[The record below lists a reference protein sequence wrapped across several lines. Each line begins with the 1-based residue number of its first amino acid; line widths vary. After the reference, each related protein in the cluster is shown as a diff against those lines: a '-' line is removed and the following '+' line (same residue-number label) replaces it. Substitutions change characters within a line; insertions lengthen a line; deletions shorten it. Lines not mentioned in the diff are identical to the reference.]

1 MNTPQASPD
10 LASLRVQIDTID
22 QQLLSLLNQRALV
35 AEQVGEVKKREGT
48 PFFRPDR
55 VAQVIEKITTANP
68 GPLKGAHVAAIWRE
82 IMSACRALESKQ
94 TIAYL
99 GPTGTFSE
107 QAAHQFFGQS
117 ISGLPCVSLD
127 EVFKAVEKGAATFGV
142 VPVENSSEGAV
153 SRTLDLLLESPLQIS
168 GEVVLPIRHHLLTKH
183 GNLDGVKTVCA
194 HAQALAQCQQWLSVH
209 APQLQ
214 RQAVSS
220 NAEAARMAS
229 KDSSIAAIA
238 GEPAQLVYGLQIVSA
253 QIQDDPN
260 NRTRFVVI
268 GPYACQP
275 CGQDQTSLA
284 LSVAN
289 HPVAVHHLLGPLAKH
304 GVSMTLFESRPARKG
319 SWEYHF
325 YIDIE
330 GHTSDAKVATAIAEL
345 KTIAA
350 FYKNLGSYPRAKN

>member
-1 MNTPQASPD
+1 MSNDDQR
-10 LASLRVQIDTID
+10 LAPLRAQIDAID
-22 QQLLSLLNQRALV
+22 QELLELLSKRAK
-35 AEQVGEVKKREGT
+35 AAQAVGHIKNESSA
-48 PFFRPDR
+48 PIFRPER
-55 VAQVIEKITTANP
+55 ESQVIQNVLQKNP
-68 GPLKGAHVAAIWRE
+68 GPLLADGLASIWRE

-117 ISGLPCVSLD
+117 IDGLPCASLD

-183 GNLDGVKTVCA
+183 GSLDGVKTVCA

-209 APQLQ
+209 APQLH

-229 KDSSIAAIA
+229 QDPSMAAIA
-238 GEPAQLVYGLQIVSA
+238 GEPALLAYGLQIV
-253 QIQDDPN
+253 
-260 NRTRFVVI
+260 
-268 GPYACQP
+268 
-275 CGQDQTSLA
+275 
-284 LSVAN
+284 
-289 HPVAVHHLLGPLAKH
+289 
-304 GVSMTLFESRPARKG
+304 
-319 SWEYHF
+319 
-325 YIDIE
+325 
-330 GHTSDAKVATAIAEL
+330 
-345 KTIAA
+345 
-350 FYKNLGSYPRAKN
+350 

>member
-1 MNTPQASPD
+1 MSNDDQR
-10 LASLRVQIDTID
+10 LAPLRAQIDAID
-22 QQLLSLLNQRALV
+22 QELLELISKRAK
-35 AEQVGEVKKREGT
+35 AAQEVGHIKNESSA
-48 PFFRPDR
+48 PIFRPER
-55 VAQVIEKITTANP
+55 ENQVIQNVLQKNP
-68 GPLKGAHVAAIWRE
+68 GPLLADGLASIWRE

-238 GEPAQLVYGLQIVSA
+238 GEPAQLAYGLQIVSA

-268 GPYACQP
+268 GQYACQP
-275 CGQDQTSLA
+275 CGQDQTSLV

-289 HPVAVHHLLGPLAKH
+289 QPGAVHHLLGPLAKH
-304 GVSMTLFESRPARKG
+304 GVSMTRFESRPARKG

-345 KTIAA
+345 KTITA

>member
-1 MNTPQASPD
+1 MSNDDQR
-10 LASLRVQIDTID
+10 LAPLRAQIDAID
-22 QQLLSLLNQRALV
+22 QELLELLSKRAK
-35 AEQVGEVKKREGT
+35 AAQAVGHIKNESSA
-48 PFFRPDR
+48 PIFRPER
-55 VAQVIEKITTANP
+55 ESQVIQNVLQKNP
-68 GPLKGAHVAAIWRE
+68 GPLLADGLASIWRE

-117 ISGLPCVSLD
+117 IDGLPCASLD

-183 GNLDGVKTVCA
+183 GSLDGVKTVCA

-209 APQLQ
+209 APQLH

-229 KDSSIAAIA
+229 QDPSMAAIA
-238 GEPAQLVYGLQIVSA
+238 GEPAQLAYGLQIVSA

-268 GPYACQP
+268 GQYACQP
-275 CGQDQTSLA
+275 CGQDQTSLV

-289 HPVAVHHLLGPLAKH
+289 QPGAVHHLLGPLARH
-304 GVSMTLFESRPARKG
+304 GVSMTRFESRPARKG

-325 YIDIE
+325 YIDID
-330 GHTSDAKVATAIAEL
+330 GHASDNKVATAIAEL
-345 KTIAA
+345 KAIAA

>member
-1 MNTPQASPD
+1 MSNDDQR
-10 LASLRVQIDTID
+10 LAPLRAQIDAID
-22 QQLLSLLNQRALV
+22 QELLELLSKRAK
-35 AEQVGEVKKREGT
+35 AAQEVGHIKNESSA
-48 PFFRPDR
+48 PIFRPER
-55 VAQVIEKITTANP
+55 ENQVIQNVLQKNP
-68 GPLKGAHVAAIWRE
+68 GPLLADGLASIWRE

-268 GPYACQP
+268 GQYACQP
-275 CGQDQTSLA
+275 CGQDQTSLV

-289 HPVAVHHLLGPLAKH
+289 QPGAVHHLLGPLAKH
-304 GVSMTLFESRPARKG
+304 GVSMTRFESRPARKG

>member
-1 MNTPQASPD
+1 MPNDDQRLTP
-10 LASLRVQIDTID
+10 LRAQIDAID
-22 QQLLSLLNQRALV
+22 QELLELLSKRAK
-35 AEQVGEVKKREGT
+35 AAQEVGHIKNESSA
-48 PFFRPDR
+48 PIFRPER
-55 VAQVIEKITTANP
+55 ENQVIQNVLQKNP
-68 GPLKGAHVAAIWRE
+68 GPLLAEGLASIWRE

-183 GNLDGVKTVCA
+183 GSLDGVKTVCA

-238 GEPAQLVYGLQIVSA
+238 GEPAQLAYGLQIVSA

-268 GPYACQP
+268 GQYACQP
-275 CGQDQTSLA
+275 CGQDQTSLV

-289 HPVAVHHLLGPLAKH
+289 QPGAVHHLLGPLAKH
-304 GVSMTLFESRPARKG
+304 GVSMTRFESRPARKG

>member
-1 MNTPQASPD
+1 MSNDDQRLTP
-10 LASLRVQIDTID
+10 LRAQIDAID
-22 QQLLSLLNQRALV
+22 QELLELLSKRAK
-35 AEQVGEVKKREGT
+35 AAQEVGHIKNESSA
-48 PFFRPDR
+48 PIFRPER
-55 VAQVIEKITTANP
+55 ESQVIQNVLQKNP
-68 GPLKGAHVAAIWRE
+68 GPLLADGLASIWRE

-238 GEPAQLVYGLQIVSA
+238 GEPAQLAYGLQIVSA

-268 GPYACQP
+268 GQYACQP
-275 CGQDQTSLA
+275 CGQDQTSLV

-289 HPVAVHHLLGPLAKH
+289 QPGAVHHLLGPLAKH
-304 GVSMTLFESRPARKG
+304 GVSMTRFESRPARKG

-330 GHTSDAKVATAIAEL
+330 GHTSDAKVATAIIEL

>member
-1 MNTPQASPD
+1 MSNDDQR
-10 LASLRVQIDTID
+10 LAPLRAQIDAID
-22 QQLLSLLNQRALV
+22 QELLELISKRAK
-35 AEQVGEVKKREGT
+35 AAQEVGHIKNESSA
-48 PFFRPDR
+48 PIFRPER
-55 VAQVIEKITTANP
+55 ENQVIQNVLQKNP
-68 GPLKGAHVAAIWRE
+68 GPLLADGLASIWRE

-127 EVFKAVEKGAATFGV
+127 EVFKAIEKGAATFGV

-238 GEPAQLVYGLQIVSA
+238 GEPAQLAYGLQIVSA

-268 GPYACQP
+268 GQYACQP
-275 CGQDQTSLA
+275 CGQDQTSLV

-289 HPVAVHHLLGPLAKH
+289 QPGAVHHLLGPLAKH
-304 GVSMTLFESRPARKG
+304 GVSMTRFESRPARKG

-330 GHTSDAKVATAIAEL
+330 GHTSDAKVATVIAEL

>member
-1 MNTPQASPD
+1 MSNDDQR
-10 LASLRVQIDTID
+10 LAPLRAQIDAID
-22 QQLLSLLNQRALV
+22 QELLELISKRAR
-35 AEQVGEVKKREGT
+35 AAQEVGHIKNESSA
-48 PFFRPDR
+48 PIFRPER
-55 VAQVIEKITTANP
+55 ENQVIQNVLQKNP
-68 GPLKGAHVAAIWRE
+68 GPLLADGLASIWRE

-238 GEPAQLVYGLQIVSA
+238 GEPAQLAYGLQIVSA

-268 GPYACQP
+268 GQYACQP
-275 CGQDQTSLA
+275 CGQDQTSLV

-289 HPVAVHHLLGPLAKH
+289 QPGAVHHLLGPLAKH
-304 GVSMTLFESRPARKG
+304 GVSMTRFESRPARKG

>member
-1 MNTPQASPD
+1 MSNDDQRLTP
-10 LASLRVQIDTID
+10 LRAQIDAID
-22 QQLLSLLNQRALV
+22 QELLELLSKRAK
-35 AEQVGEVKKREGT
+35 AAQEVGHIKNESSA
-48 PFFRPDR
+48 PIFRPER
-55 VAQVIEKITTANP
+55 ENQVIQNVLQKNP
-68 GPLKGAHVAAIWRE
+68 GPLLAEGLASIWRE

-238 GEPAQLVYGLQIVSA
+238 GEPAQLAYGLQIVIA

-268 GPYACQP
+268 GQYACQP
-275 CGQDQTSLA
+275 CGQDQTTLV
-284 LSVAN
+284 LSVSN
-289 HPVAVHHLLGPLAKH
+289 QPGAVHHLLGPLAKH
-304 GVSMTLFESRPARKG
+304 GVSMTRLESRPARKG

-330 GHTSDAKVATAIAEL
+330 GHTSDAKVATVIAEL

>member
-1 MNTPQASPD
+1 MSNDDQR
-10 LASLRVQIDTID
+10 LAPLRAQIDAID
-22 QQLLSLLNQRALV
+22 QELLELISKRAK
-35 AEQVGEVKKREGT
+35 AAQEVGHIKNESSA
-48 PFFRPDR
+48 PIFRPER
-55 VAQVIEKITTANP
+55 ENQVIQNVLQKNP
-68 GPLKGAHVAAIWRE
+68 GPLLADGLASIWRE

-238 GEPAQLVYGLQIVSA
+238 GEPAQLAYGLQIVSA

-268 GPYACQP
+268 GQYACQP
-275 CGQDQTSLA
+275 CGQDQTSLV

-289 HPVAVHHLLGPLAKH
+289 QPGAVHHLLGPLAKH
-304 GVSMTLFESRPARKG
+304 GVSMTRFESRPARKG

-330 GHTSDAKVATAIAEL
+330 GHTSDAKVATAIIEL

>member
-1 MNTPQASPD
+1 MSKDDQR
-10 LASLRVQIDTID
+10 LAPLRAQIDAID
-22 QQLLSLLNQRALV
+22 HELLELLSKRAK
-35 AEQVGEVKKREGT
+35 AAQAVGHIKNESSA
-48 PFFRPDR
+48 PIFRPER
-55 VAQVIEKITTANP
+55 ENQVIQNVLQKNP
-68 GPLKGAHVAAIWRE
+68 GPLLADGLASIWRE

-117 ISGLPCVSLD
+117 IDELPCASLD

-168 GEVVLPIRHHLLTKH
+168 GEVVLPIRHHLLTQH
-183 GNLDGVKTVCA
+183 GSLEGVKTVCA

-229 KDSSIAAIA
+229 QDSSIAAIA
-238 GEPAQLVYGLQIVSA
+238 GDPAQLAYGLQIVSA

-268 GPYACQP
+268 GQYACQP
-275 CGQDQTSLA
+275 CGQDQTSLV

-289 HPVAVHHLLGPLAKH
+289 QPGAVHHLLGPLAKH
-304 GVSMTLFESRPARKG
+304 GVSMTRFESRPARKG

-330 GHTSDAKVATAIAEL
+330 GHASDAKVATAIAEL

>member
-1 MNTPQASPD
+1 MSKDDQR
-10 LASLRVQIDTID
+10 LAPLRAQIDAID
-22 QQLLSLLNQRALV
+22 HELLELLSKRAK
-35 AEQVGEVKKREGT
+35 AAQAVGHIKNESSA
-48 PFFRPDR
+48 PIFRPER
-55 VAQVIEKITTANP
+55 ENQVIQNVLQKNP
-68 GPLKGAHVAAIWRE
+68 GPLLADGLASIWRE

-117 ISGLPCVSLD
+117 IDELPCASLD

-168 GEVVLPIRHHLLTKH
+168 GEVVLPIRHHLLTQH
-183 GNLDGVKTVCA
+183 GSLEGVKTVCA

-229 KDSSIAAIA
+229 QDSSIAAIA
-238 GEPAQLVYGLQIVSA
+238 GDPAQLAYGLQIVSA

-268 GPYACQP
+268 GQYACQP
-275 CGQDQTSLA
+275 CGQDQTSLV

-289 HPVAVHHLLGPLAKH
+289 QPGAVHHLLGPLAKH
-304 GVSMTLFESRPARKG
+304 GVSMTRFESRPARKG

-330 GHTSDAKVATAIAEL
+330 GHASDAKVATAITEL

>member
-1 MNTPQASPD
+1 MSNDDQR
-10 LASLRVQIDTID
+10 LAPLRTQIDAID
-22 QQLLSLLNQRALV
+22 QELLELISKRAK
-35 AEQVGEVKKREGT
+35 AAQEVGHIKNESSA
-48 PFFRPDR
+48 PIFRPER
-55 VAQVIEKITTANP
+55 ENQVIQNVLQKNP
-68 GPLKGAHVAAIWRE
+68 GPLLADGLASIWRE

-238 GEPAQLVYGLQIVSA
+238 GEPAQLAYGLQIVSA

-268 GPYACQP
+268 GQYACQP
-275 CGQDQTSLA
+275 CGQDQTSLV

-289 HPVAVHHLLGPLAKH
+289 QPGAVHHLLGPLAKH
-304 GVSMTLFESRPARKG
+304 GVSMTRFESRPARKG

>member
-1 MNTPQASPD
+1 MSNDDQR
-10 LASLRVQIDTID
+10 LAPLRAQIDAID
-22 QQLLSLLNQRALV
+22 QELLELLSKRAK
-35 AEQVGEVKKREGT
+35 AAQEVGHIKNESSA
-48 PFFRPDR
+48 PIFRPER
-55 VAQVIEKITTANP
+55 ENQVIQNVLQKNP
-68 GPLKGAHVAAIWRE
+68 GPLLADGLASIWRE

-107 QAAHQFFGQS
+107 QASHQFFGQS

-183 GNLDGVKTVCA
+183 GSLDGVKTVCA

-238 GEPAQLVYGLQIVSA
+238 GEPAQLAYGLQIVSA

-268 GPYACQP
+268 GQYACQP
-275 CGQDQTSLA
+275 CGQDQTSLV

-289 HPVAVHHLLGPLAKH
+289 QPGAVHHLLGPLAKH
-304 GVSMTLFESRPARKG
+304 GVSMTRFESRPARKG

>member
-1 MNTPQASPD
+1 MSNDDQR
-10 LASLRVQIDTID
+10 LAPLRAQIDAID
-22 QQLLSLLNQRALV
+22 QELLELLSKRAK
-35 AEQVGEVKKREGT
+35 AAQEVGHIKNESSA
-48 PFFRPDR
+48 PIFRPER
-55 VAQVIEKITTANP
+55 ESQVIQNVLQKNP
-68 GPLKGAHVAAIWRE
+68 GPLLADGLASIWRE

-117 ISGLPCVSLD
+117 IDGLPCASLD

-183 GNLDGVKTVCA
+183 GSLDGVKTVCA

-209 APQLQ
+209 APQLH

-229 KDSSIAAIA
+229 QDPSIAAIA
-238 GEPAQLVYGLQIVSA
+238 GEPAQLAYGLQIVSA

-268 GPYACQP
+268 GQYACQP
-275 CGQDQTSLA
+275 CGQDQTSLV

-289 HPVAVHHLLGPLAKH
+289 QPGAVHHLLGPLAKH
-304 GVSMTLFESRPARKG
+304 GVSMTRFESRPARKG

>member
-1 MNTPQASPD
+1 MSIDDQR
-10 LASLRVQIDTID
+10 LAPLRAQIDAID
-22 QQLLSLLNQRALV
+22 QELLELISKRAR
-35 AEQVGEVKKREGT
+35 AAQEVGHIKNESSA
-48 PFFRPDR
+48 PIFRPER
-55 VAQVIEKITTANP
+55 ENQVIQNVLQKNP
-68 GPLKGAHVAAIWRE
+68 GPLLAEGLASIWRE

-183 GNLDGVKTVCA
+183 GSLDSVKTVCA

-229 KDSSIAAIA
+229 KDLSIAAIA
-238 GEPAQLVYGLQIVSA
+238 GDPAQLAYGLQIVSA

-268 GPYACQP
+268 GQYACQP
-275 CGQDQTSLA
+275 CGQDQTSLV

-289 HPVAVHHLLGPLAKH
+289 QPGAVHHLLGPLAKH
-304 GVSMTLFESRPARKG
+304 GVSMTRFESRPTRKG

>member
-1 MNTPQASPD
+1 
-10 LASLRVQIDTID
+10 
-22 QQLLSLLNQRALV
+22 
-35 AEQVGEVKKREGT
+35 
-48 PFFRPDR
+48 
-55 VAQVIEKITTANP
+55 
-68 GPLKGAHVAAIWRE
+68 
-82 IMSACRALESKQ
+82 
-94 TIAYL
+94 
-99 GPTGTFSE
+99 
-107 QAAHQFFGQS
+107 
-117 ISGLPCVSLD
+117 
-127 EVFKAVEKGAATFGV
+127 

-168 GEVVLPIRHHLLTKH
+168 GEVVLPIRHHLLTKS
-183 GNLDGVKTVCA
+183 GTLDGVKTVCA

-229 KDSSIAAIA
+229 QDPSVAAIA
-238 GEPAQLVYGLQIVSA
+238 GDPAQIAYGLQIVSA

-268 GPYACQP
+268 GKYVCQP
-275 CGQDQTSLA
+275 CGHDQTSLV

-289 HPVAVHHLLGPLAKH
+289 QPGAVHHLLGPLAKH
-304 GVSMTLFESRPARKG
+304 GVSMTRFESRPARKG

-330 GHTSDAKVATAIAEL
+330 GHASDAKVTKAIDEL
-345 KTIAA
+345 KTMAA

>member
-1 MNTPQASPD
+1 MSNDDQR
-10 LASLRVQIDTID
+10 LAPLRAQIDAID
-22 QQLLSLLNQRALV
+22 QELLELISKRAK
-35 AEQVGEVKKREGT
+35 AAQEVGHIKNESSA
-48 PFFRPDR
+48 PIFRPER
-55 VAQVIEKITTANP
+55 ENQVIQNVLQKNP
-68 GPLKGAHVAAIWRE
+68 GPLLADGLASIWRE

-127 EVFKAVEKGAATFGV
+127 DVFKAVEKEAATFGV

-183 GNLDGVKTVCA
+183 GSLDGVKTVCA

-238 GEPAQLVYGLQIVSA
+238 GEPAQLAYGLQIVSA

-268 GPYACQP
+268 GQYACQP
-275 CGQDQTSLA
+275 CGQDQTSLV

-289 HPVAVHHLLGPLAKH
+289 QPGAVHHLLGPLAKH
-304 GVSMTLFESRPARKG
+304 GVSMTRFESRPARKG

>member
-1 MNTPQASPD
+1 MSRDDQR
-10 LASLRVQIDTID
+10 LAPLRAQIDEID
-22 QQLLSLLNQRALV
+22 EQLLQLLSKRAKA
-35 AEQVGEVKKREGT
+35 AEEVGHIKNESSA
-48 PFFRPDR
+48 PIFRPER
-55 VAQVIEKITTANP
+55 ENQVIQNVIKKNP
-68 GPLKGAHVAAIWRE
+68 GPLLADGIASIWRE
-82 IMSACRALESKQ
+82 IMSACRALESRQ

-99 GPTGTFSE
+99 GPVGTFSE
-107 QAAHQFFGQS
+107 LAAGQFFGQS
-117 ISGLPCVSLD
+117 IQGLPCASLD
-127 EVFKAVEKGAATFGV
+127 EVFKSVEKGAAVFGV

-168 GEVVLPIRHHLLTKH
+168 GEVVLPIRHHLLTKS
-183 GNLDGVKTVCA
+183 GTLDGVKTVCA

-229 KDSSIAAIA
+229 QDPSVAAIA
-238 GEPAQLVYGLQIVSA
+238 GDPAQIAYSLQIVSA

-268 GPYACQP
+268 GKYVCQP
-275 CGQDQTSLA
+275 CGQDQTSLV

-289 HPVAVHHLLGPLAKH
+289 QPGAVHHLLGPLAKH
-304 GVSMTLFESRPARKG
+304 GVSMTRFESRPARKG

-330 GHTSDAKVATAIAEL
+330 GHASDAKVAKAIDEL
-345 KTIAA
+345 KTMAA

>member
-1 MNTPQASPD
+1 MSNDDQR
-10 LASLRVQIDTID
+10 LAPLRAQIDAID
-22 QQLLSLLNQRALV
+22 QELLELISKRAR
-35 AEQVGEVKKREGT
+35 AAQEVGHIKNASSA
-48 PFFRPDR
+48 PIFRPER
-55 VAQVIEKITTANP
+55 ENQVIENVLQKNP
-68 GPLKGAHVAAIWRE
+68 GPLLAEGLASIWRE

-183 GNLDGVKTVCA
+183 GSLDSVKMVCA

-238 GEPAQLVYGLQIVSA
+238 GDPAQLAYGLQIVSA

-268 GPYACQP
+268 GQYACQP
-275 CGQDQTSLA
+275 CGQDQTSLV

-289 HPVAVHHLLGPLAKH
+289 QPGAVHHLLGPLAKH
-304 GVSMTLFESRPARKG
+304 GVSMTRFESRPTRKG

-330 GHTSDAKVATAIAEL
+330 GHTSDAMVATAIAEL
-345 KTIAA
+345 KAIAA

>member
-1 MNTPQASPD
+1 MSRDDQR
-10 LASLRVQIDTID
+10 LAPLRAQIDEID
-22 QQLLSLLNQRALV
+22 EQLLQLLSKRAKA
-35 AEQVGEVKKREGT
+35 AEEVGHIKNESSA
-48 PFFRPDR
+48 PIFRPER
-55 VAQVIEKITTANP
+55 ENQVIQNVIKKNP
-68 GPLKGAHVAAIWRE
+68 GPLLADGIASIWRE
-82 IMSACRALESKQ
+82 IMSACRALESRQ

-99 GPTGTFSE
+99 GPVGTFSE
-107 QAAHQFFGQS
+107 LAAGQFFGQS
-117 ISGLPCVSLD
+117 IQGLPCASLD
-127 EVFKAVEKGAATFGV
+127 EVFKSVEKGAAVFGV

-168 GEVVLPIRHHLLTKH
+168 GEVVLPIRHHLLTKS
-183 GNLDGVKTVCA
+183 GTLDGVKTVCA

-229 KDSSIAAIA
+229 QDPSVAAIA
-238 GEPAQLVYGLQIVSA
+238 GDPAQIAYGLQIVSA

-268 GPYACQP
+268 GKYVCQP
-275 CGQDQTSLA
+275 CGHDQTSLV

-289 HPVAVHHLLGPLAKH
+289 QPGAVHHLLGPLAKH
-304 GVSMTLFESRPARKG
+304 GVSMTRFESRPARKG

-330 GHTSDAKVATAIAEL
+330 GHASDAKVTKAIDEL
-345 KTIAA
+345 KTMAA

>member
-1 MNTPQASPD
+1 MSNDDQRLTP
-10 LASLRVQIDTID
+10 LRAQIDAID
-22 QQLLSLLNQRALV
+22 QELLELLSKRAK
-35 AEQVGEVKKREGT
+35 AAQEVGHIKNESSA
-48 PFFRPDR
+48 PIFRPER
-55 VAQVIEKITTANP
+55 ENQVIQNVLQKNP
-68 GPLKGAHVAAIWRE
+68 GPLLADGLASIWRE

-183 GNLDGVKTVCA
+183 GSLDGVKTVCA

-238 GEPAQLVYGLQIVSA
+238 GEPAQLAYG
-253 QIQDDPN
+253 
-260 NRTRFVVI
+260 
-268 GPYACQP
+268 
-275 CGQDQTSLA
+275 
-284 LSVAN
+284 
-289 HPVAVHHLLGPLAKH
+289 
-304 GVSMTLFESRPARKG
+304 
-319 SWEYHF
+319 
-325 YIDIE
+325 
-330 GHTSDAKVATAIAEL
+330 
-345 KTIAA
+345 
-350 FYKNLGSYPRAKN
+350 

>member
-1 MNTPQASPD
+1 MSNDDQR
-10 LASLRVQIDTID
+10 LAPLRAQIDAID
-22 QQLLSLLNQRALV
+22 QELLELISKRAK
-35 AEQVGEVKKREGT
+35 AAQEVGHIKNESSA
-48 PFFRPDR
+48 PIFRPER
-55 VAQVIEKITTANP
+55 ENQVIQNVLQKNP
-68 GPLKGAHVAAIWRE
+68 GPLLADGLASIWRE

-238 GEPAQLVYGLQIVSA
+238 GEPAQVAYGLQIVSA

-268 GPYACQP
+268 GQYACQP
-275 CGQDQTSLA
+275 CGQDQTSLV

-289 HPVAVHHLLGPLAKH
+289 QPGAVHHLLGPLAKH
-304 GVSMTLFESRPARKG
+304 GVSMTRFESRPARKG

>member
-1 MNTPQASPD
+1 MSRDDQR
-10 LASLRVQIDTID
+10 LAPLRAQIDEID
-22 QQLLSLLNQRALV
+22 EQLLQLLSKRAKA
-35 AEQVGEVKKREGT
+35 AEEVGHIKNESSA
-48 PFFRPDR
+48 PIFRPER
-55 VAQVIEKITTANP
+55 ENQVIQNVIKKNP
-68 GPLKGAHVAAIWRE
+68 GPLLADGIASIWRE
-82 IMSACRALESKQ
+82 IMSACRALESRQ

-99 GPTGTFSE
+99 GPVGTFSE
-107 QAAHQFFGQS
+107 LAAGQFFGQS
-117 ISGLPCVSLD
+117 IQGLPCASLD
-127 EVFKAVEKGAATFGV
+127 EVFKSVEKGAAVFGV

-168 GEVVLPIRHHLLTKH
+168 GEVVLPIRHHLLTKS
-183 GNLDGVKTVCA
+183 GTLDGVKTVCA

-229 KDSSIAAIA
+229 QDPSVAAIA
-238 GEPAQLVYGLQIVSA
+238 GDPAQIAYGLQIVNA

-268 GPYACQP
+268 GKYVCQP
-275 CGQDQTSLA
+275 CGQDQTSLV

-289 HPVAVHHLLGPLAKH
+289 QPGAVHHLLGPLAKH
-304 GVSMTLFESRPARKG
+304 GVSMTRFESRPARKG

-330 GHTSDAKVATAIAEL
+330 GHASDAKVAKAIDEL
-345 KTIAA
+345 KTMAA

>member
-1 MNTPQASPD
+1 MSRDDQR
-10 LASLRVQIDTID
+10 LAPLRAQIDEID
-22 QQLLSLLNQRALV
+22 EQLLQLLSKRAKA
-35 AEQVGEVKKREGT
+35 AEEVGHIKNESSA
-48 PFFRPDR
+48 PIFRPER
-55 VAQVIEKITTANP
+55 ENQVIQNVIKKNP
-68 GPLKGAHVAAIWRE
+68 GPLLADGIASIWRE
-82 IMSACRALESKQ
+82 IMSACRALESRQ

-99 GPTGTFSE
+99 GPVGTFSE
-107 QAAHQFFGQS
+107 LAAGQFFGQS
-117 ISGLPCVSLD
+117 IQGLPCASLD
-127 EVFKAVEKGAATFGV
+127 EVFKSVEKGAAVFGV

-168 GEVVLPIRHHLLTKH
+168 GEVVLPIRHHLLTKS
-183 GNLDGVKTVCA
+183 GTLDGVKTVCA

-229 KDSSIAAIA
+229 QDPSVAAIA
-238 GEPAQLVYGLQIVSA
+238 GDPAQIAYGLQIVSA

-268 GPYACQP
+268 GKYVCQP
-275 CGQDQTSLA
+275 CGQDQTSLV

-289 HPVAVHHLLGPLAKH
+289 QPGAVHHLLGPLAKH
-304 GVSMTLFESRPARKG
+304 GVSMTRFESRPARKG

-330 GHTSDAKVATAIAEL
+330 GHASDAKVTKAIDEL
-345 KTIAA
+345 KTMAA

>member
-1 MNTPQASPD
+1 MSRDDQR
-10 LASLRVQIDTID
+10 LAPLRAQIDEID
-22 QQLLSLLNQRALV
+22 EQLLQLLSKRAKA
-35 AEQVGEVKKREGT
+35 AEEVGHIKNESSA
-48 PFFRPDR
+48 PIFRPER
-55 VAQVIEKITTANP
+55 ENQVIQNVLKKNP
-68 GPLKGAHVAAIWRE
+68 GPLLADGIASIWRE
-82 IMSACRALESKQ
+82 IMSACRALESRQ

-99 GPTGTFSE
+99 GPVGTFSE
-107 QAAHQFFGQS
+107 LAAGQFFGQS
-117 ISGLPCVSLD
+117 IQGLPCASLD
-127 EVFKAVEKGAATFGV
+127 EVFKSVEKGAAVFGV

-168 GEVVLPIRHHLLTKH
+168 GEVVLPIRHHLLTKS
-183 GNLDGVKTVCA
+183 GTLDGVKTVCA

-229 KDSSIAAIA
+229 QDPSVAAIA
-238 GEPAQLVYGLQIVSA
+238 GDPAQIAYGLQIVSA

-268 GPYACQP
+268 GKYVCQP
-275 CGQDQTSLA
+275 CGHDQTSLV

-289 HPVAVHHLLGPLAKH
+289 QPGAVHHLLGPLAKH
-304 GVSMTLFESRPARKG
+304 GVSMTRFESRPARKG

-330 GHTSDAKVATAIAEL
+330 GHASDAKVAKAIDEL
-345 KTIAA
+345 KTMAA

>member
-1 MNTPQASPD
+1 MSNDDQR
-10 LASLRVQIDTID
+10 LAPLRAQIDAID
-22 QQLLSLLNQRALV
+22 QELLELISKRAR
-35 AEQVGEVKKREGT
+35 AAQEVGHIKNESSA
-48 PFFRPDR
+48 PIFRPER
-55 VAQVIEKITTANP
+55 ENQVIQNVLQKNP
-68 GPLKGAHVAAIWRE
+68 GPLLADGLASIWRE

-268 GPYACQP
+268 GQYACQP
-275 CGQDQTSLA
+275 CGQDQTSLV

-289 HPVAVHHLLGPLAKH
+289 QPGAVHHLLGPLAKH
-304 GVSMTLFESRPARKG
+304 GVSMTRFESRPARKG

>member
-1 MNTPQASPD
+1 MSRDDQR
-10 LASLRVQIDTID
+10 LAPLRAQIDEID
-22 QQLLSLLNQRALV
+22 KQLLQLLSKRAKA
-35 AEQVGEVKKREGT
+35 AEEVGHIKNESSA
-48 PFFRPDR
+48 PIFRPER
-55 VAQVIEKITTANP
+55 ENQVIQNVIKKNP
-68 GPLKGAHVAAIWRE
+68 GPLLADGIASIWRE
-82 IMSACRALESKQ
+82 IMSACRALESRQ

-99 GPTGTFSE
+99 GPVGTFSE
-107 QAAHQFFGQS
+107 LAAGQFFGQS
-117 ISGLPCVSLD
+117 IQGLPCASLD
-127 EVFKAVEKGAATFGV
+127 EVFKSVEKGAAVFGV

-168 GEVVLPIRHHLLTKH
+168 GEVVLPIRHHLLTKS
-183 GNLDGVKTVCA
+183 GTLDGVKTVCA

-229 KDSSIAAIA
+229 QDPSVAAIA
-238 GEPAQLVYGLQIVSA
+238 GDPAQIAYGLQIVSA

-268 GPYACQP
+268 GKYVCQP
-275 CGQDQTSLA
+275 CGQDQTSLV

-289 HPVAVHHLLGPLAKH
+289 QPGAVHHLLGPLAKH
-304 GVSMTLFESRPARKG
+304 GVSMTRFESRPARKG

-330 GHTSDAKVATAIAEL
+330 GHASDAKVAKAIDEL
-345 KTIAA
+345 KTMAA

>member
-1 MNTPQASPD
+1 MSNDDQR
-10 LASLRVQIDTID
+10 LAPLRAQIDAID
-22 QQLLSLLNQRALV
+22 QELLELISKRAK
-35 AEQVGEVKKREGT
+35 AAQEVGHIKNESSA
-48 PFFRPDR
+48 PIFRPER
-55 VAQVIEKITTANP
+55 ENQVIQNVLQKNP
-68 GPLKGAHVAAIWRE
+68 GPLLADGLASIWRE

-183 GNLDGVKTVCA
+183 GSLDGVKTVCA

-238 GEPAQLVYGLQIVSA
+238 GEPAQLAYGLQIVSA

-268 GPYACQP
+268 GQYACQP
-275 CGQDQTSLA
+275 CGQDQTSLV

-289 HPVAVHHLLGPLAKH
+289 QPGAVHHLLEPLAKH
-304 GVSMTLFESRPARKG
+304 GVSMTRFESRPARKG

>member
-1 MNTPQASPD
+1 MSNDDQR
-10 LASLRVQIDTID
+10 LAPLRAQIDAID
-22 QQLLSLLNQRALV
+22 QELLELISKRAR
-35 AEQVGEVKKREGT
+35 AAQEVGHIKNESSA
-48 PFFRPDR
+48 PIFRPER
-55 VAQVIEKITTANP
+55 ENQVIQNVLQKNP
-68 GPLKGAHVAAIWRE
+68 GPLLADGLASIWRE

-304 GVSMTLFESRPARKG
+304 GVSMTRFESRPARKG

>member
-1 MNTPQASPD
+1 MSNDDQR
-10 LASLRVQIDTID
+10 LAPLRTQIDEID
-22 QQLLSLLNQRALV
+22 QQLLELLSKRAQ
-35 AEQVGEVKKREGT
+35 AAQAVGHIKNESSA
-48 PFFRPDR
+48 PIFRPER
-55 VAQVIEKITTANP
+55 ESQVIQNVLQKNP
-68 GPLKGAHVAAIWRE
+68 GPLLADGIASIWRE
-82 IMSACRALESKQ
+82 IMSACRALESRQ

-99 GPTGTFSE
+99 GPVGTFSE
-107 QAAHQFFGQS
+107 LAAHQFFGQS
-117 ISGLPCVSLD
+117 IQGLPCASLD
-127 EVFKAVEKGAATFGV
+127 EVFKSVEKGAASFGV

-168 GEVVLPIRHHLLTKH
+168 GEVVLPIRHHLLTKN
-183 GNLDGVKTVCA
+183 GTLDGVQTVCA

-229 KDSSIAAIA
+229 QYPSIAAIA
-238 GEPAQLVYGLQIVSA
+238 GDPAQLAYGLQIVSA

-268 GPYACQP
+268 GRYVCQP
-275 CGQDQTSLA
+275 CGQDQTSLV
-284 LSVAN
+284 LSVVN
-289 HPVAVHHLLGPLAKH
+289 QPGAVHYLLGPLAKH
-304 GVSMTLFESRPARKG
+304 GVSMTRFESRPARKG

-330 GHTSDAKVATAIAEL
+330 GHASDTKVANAMNEL

>member
-1 MNTPQASPD
+1 MSRDDQR
-10 LASLRVQIDTID
+10 LAPLRAQIDEID
-22 QQLLSLLNQRALV
+22 EQLLQLLSKRAKA
-35 AEQVGEVKKREGT
+35 AEEVGHIKNESSA
-48 PFFRPDR
+48 PIFRPER
-55 VAQVIEKITTANP
+55 ENQVIQNVLKKNP
-68 GPLKGAHVAAIWRE
+68 GPLLADGIASIWRE
-82 IMSACRALESKQ
+82 IMSACRALESRQ

-99 GPTGTFSE
+99 GPVGTFSE
-107 QAAHQFFGQS
+107 LAAGQFFGQS
-117 ISGLPCVSLD
+117 IQGLPCASLD
-127 EVFKAVEKGAATFGV
+127 EVFKSVEKGAAVFGV

-168 GEVVLPIRHHLLTKH
+168 GEVVLPIRHHLLTKS
-183 GNLDGVKTVCA
+183 GTLDGVKTVCA

-229 KDSSIAAIA
+229 QDPSVAAIA
-238 GEPAQLVYGLQIVSA
+238 GDPAQIAYGLQIVSA

-268 GPYACQP
+268 GKYVCQP
-275 CGQDQTSLA
+275 CGQDQTSLV

-289 HPVAVHHLLGPLAKH
+289 QPGAVHHLLGPLAKH
-304 GVSMTLFESRPARKG
+304 GVSMTRFESRPARKG

-330 GHTSDAKVATAIAEL
+330 GHASDAKVAKAIDEL
-345 KTIAA
+345 KTMAA

>member
-1 MNTPQASPD
+1 MSNDDQR
-10 LASLRVQIDTID
+10 LAPLRAQIDAID
-22 QQLLSLLNQRALV
+22 QELLELLSKRAK
-35 AEQVGEVKKREGT
+35 AAQAVGHIKNESSA
-48 PFFRPDR
+48 PIFRPER
-55 VAQVIEKITTANP
+55 ETQVIRNVLQKNP
-68 GPLKGAHVAAIWRE
+68 GPLLPESIAAIWRE

-94 TIAYL
+94 TVAYL
-99 GPTGTFSE
+99 GPVGTFSE
-107 QAAHQFFGQS
+107 QAAHHFFGQS
-117 ISGLPCVSLD
+117 ICGLPCASLD
-127 EVFKAVEKGAATFGV
+127 EVFKSVEKGAATFGV

-153 SRTLDLLLESPLQIS
+153 SRTLDLLLESPLQIC
-168 GEVVLPIRHHLLTKH
+168 GEVVLPIRHHLLTGT
-183 GNLDGVKTVCA
+183 GNLEGVKTVCA

-229 KDSSIAAIA
+229 QDPSIAAIA
-238 GEPAQLVYGLQIVSA
+238 GEPAQLAYGLQIVSA

-268 GPYACQP
+268 GQYSCQP
-275 CGQDQTSLA
+275 SGQDQTSLV

-289 HPVAVHHLLGPLAKH
+289 QPGAVHHLLGPLAKH
-304 GVSMTLFESRPARKG
+304 GVSMTRFESRPARKG

-330 GHTSDAKVATAIAEL
+330 GHISDAKVATAITEL

-350 FYKNLGSYPRAKN
+350 FYKNLGSYPRAQN

>member
-1 MNTPQASPD
+1 
-10 LASLRVQIDTID
+10 
-22 QQLLSLLNQRALV
+22 
-35 AEQVGEVKKREGT
+35 
-48 PFFRPDR
+48 
-55 VAQVIEKITTANP
+55 
-68 GPLKGAHVAAIWRE
+68 
-82 IMSACRALESKQ
+82 LESRQ

-99 GPTGTFSE
+99 GPVGTFSE
-107 QAAHQFFGQS
+107 LAAQQFFGQS
-117 ISGLPCVSLD
+117 IQGLPCTSLD
-127 EVFKAVEKGAATFGV
+127 EVFKSVEKGAADFGV

-168 GEVVLPIRHHLLTKH
+168 GEVVLPIRHHLLSKT
-183 GNLDGVKTVCA
+183 GNLDGIKTVCA
-194 HAQALAQCQQWLSVH
+194 HAQALAQCQQWLSTH

-229 KDSSIAAIA
+229 LDNSIAAIA
-238 GEPAQLVYGLQIVSA
+238 GDPAQIAYGLQIISA

-268 GPYACQP
+268 GQYACQP
-275 CGQDQTSLA
+275 CGHDQTSLV
-284 LSVAN
+284 LSVSN
-289 HPVAVHHLLGPLAKH
+289 QPGAVHHLLAPLAKH
-304 GVSMTLFESRPARKG
+304 GVSMTRFESRPARKG

-330 GHTSDAKVATAIAEL
+330 GHAEDAKVAKAIDEL

>member
-1 MNTPQASPD
+1 MSNDDQR
-10 LASLRVQIDTID
+10 LAPLRAQIDAID
-22 QQLLSLLNQRALV
+22 QELLELISKRAK
-35 AEQVGEVKKREGT
+35 AAQEVGHIKNESSA
-48 PFFRPDR
+48 PIFRPER
-55 VAQVIEKITTANP
+55 ESQVIQNVLQKNP
-68 GPLKGAHVAAIWRE
+68 GPLLADGLASIWRE

-238 GEPAQLVYGLQIVSA
+238 GEPAQLAYGLQIVSA

-268 GPYACQP
+268 GQYACQP
-275 CGQDQTSLA
+275 CGQDQTSLV

-289 HPVAVHHLLGPLAKH
+289 QPGAVHHLLGPLAKH
-304 GVSMTLFESRPARKG
+304 GVSMTRFESRPARKG

>member
-1 MNTPQASPD
+1 MSNDDQR
-10 LASLRVQIDTID
+10 LAPLRAQIDAID
-22 QQLLSLLNQRALV
+22 QELLELISKRAK
-35 AEQVGEVKKREGT
+35 AAQEVGHIKNESSA
-48 PFFRPDR
+48 PIFRPER
-55 VAQVIEKITTANP
+55 ENQVIQNVLQKNP
-68 GPLKGAHVAAIWRE
+68 GPLLADGLASIWRE

-142 VPVENSSEGAV
+142 LPVENSSEGAV

-238 GEPAQLVYGLQIVSA
+238 GEPAQLAYGLQIVSA

-268 GPYACQP
+268 GQYACQP
-275 CGQDQTSLA
+275 CGQDQTSLV

-289 HPVAVHHLLGPLAKH
+289 QPGAVHHLLGPLAKH
-304 GVSMTLFESRPARKG
+304 GVSMTRFESRPARKG

>member
-1 MNTPQASPD
+1 MSKDDQR
-10 LASLRVQIDTID
+10 LAPLRAQIDAID
-22 QQLLSLLNQRALV
+22 HELLELLSKRAK
-35 AEQVGEVKKREGT
+35 AAQAVGHIKNESSA
-48 PFFRPDR
+48 PIFRPER
-55 VAQVIEKITTANP
+55 ENQVIQNVLQKNP
-68 GPLKGAHVAAIWRE
+68 GPLLADGLASIWRE

-117 ISGLPCVSLD
+117 IDELPCASLD
-127 EVFKAVEKGAATFGV
+127 EVFKSVEKGAATFGV

-168 GEVVLPIRHHLLTKH
+168 GEVVLPIRHHLLTQH
-183 GNLDGVKTVCA
+183 GSLEGVKTVCA

-229 KDSSIAAIA
+229 QDSSIAAIA
-238 GEPAQLVYGLQIVSA
+238 GDPAQLAYGLQIVSA

-268 GPYACQP
+268 GQYACQP
-275 CGQDQTSLA
+275 CGQDQTSLV

-289 HPVAVHHLLGPLAKH
+289 QPGAVHHLLGPLAKH
-304 GVSMTLFESRPARKG
+304 GVSMTRFESRPARKG

-330 GHTSDAKVATAIAEL
+330 GHASDAKVATAIAEL

>member
-1 MNTPQASPD
+1 MSNDDQR
-10 LASLRVQIDTID
+10 LAPLRAQIDAID
-22 QQLLSLLNQRALV
+22 QELLELISKRAK
-35 AEQVGEVKKREGT
+35 AAQEVGHIKNESSA
-48 PFFRPDR
+48 PIFRPER
-55 VAQVIEKITTANP
+55 ENQVIQNVLQKNP
-68 GPLKGAHVAAIWRE
+68 GPLLADGLASIWRE

-153 SRTLDLLLESPLQIS
+153 SRTLDLLLENPLQIS

-238 GEPAQLVYGLQIVSA
+238 GEPAQLAYGLQIVSA

-268 GPYACQP
+268 GQYACQP
-275 CGQDQTSLA
+275 CGQDQTSLV

-289 HPVAVHHLLGPLAKH
+289 QPGAVHHLLGPLAKH
-304 GVSMTLFESRPARKG
+304 GVSMTRFESRPARKG